1 MNEISEFETYL
12 SISRTKFGIY
22 LFDTKN
28 RNNFYEKEV
37 TFEKTN
43 FINYSHLKQFLDDN
57 VFRIEKLAGKFIENI
72 YILIDDENIL
82 NTQIGIKQKNYQ
94 PSKSKVY
101 LQSSITNA
109 KDLFKEN
116 YPDEKIMHIIINK
129 YLIDG
134 KNYFY
139 LKDNLQ
145 YEQLNLVIQFKS
157 ISNEI
162 TYNLNKILQNYQIN
176 IIKFLDGN
184 YVKNFFKDKDIKV
197 SKMAFEILN
206 GCNVNEVL
214 VVQKN
219 TKKLGFF
226 EKFFQLFS

>member
-1 MNEISEFETYL
+1 MNEIFEFETYL

-28 RNNFYEKEV
+28 RNNFYDKEI
-37 TFEKTN
+37 TFEETN
-43 FINYSHLKQFLDDN
+43 FINYSNLKQFLDDN
-57 VFRIEKLAGKFIENI
+57 VFKIEKLVGKFIENI
-72 YILIDDENIL
+72 FIIIDNESIL
-82 NTQIGIKQKNYQ
+82 NTQIGIKHKNYH

-116 YPDEKIMHIIINK
+116 YPDEKIMHIIINN

-139 LKDNLQ
+139 LKDNIQ
-145 YEQLNLVIQFKS
+145 YENLNLVIEFKS

-162 TYNLNKILQNYQIN
+162 IHNLNKLLQNYQID
-176 IIKFLDGN
+176 IIKFLDEN
-184 YVKNFFKDKDIKV
+184 YVKNFFDKDIEI
-197 SKMAFEILN
+197 SKMAFDILN
-206 GCNVNEVL
+206 GCNVNEVM

-219 TKKLGFF
+219 TKKSGFF

>member
-1 MNEISEFETYL
+1 MNEIFELETYL
-12 SISRTKFGIY
+12 SISQSKFGIY

-28 RNNFYEKEV
+28 RKNLYGKEIN
-37 TFEKTN
+37 FEKKN
-43 FINYSHLKQFLDDN
+43 FINYSDLKKFLDDN
-57 VFRIEKLAGKFIENI
+57 VFRIEKLLGKFVENI
-72 YILIDDENIL
+72 FVIIDHENIL
-82 NTQIGIKQKNYQ
+82 NIQIGIKQKNYQ

-116 YPDEKIMHIIINK
+116 YPDEKIMHIIIKN

-134 KNYFY
+134 KNYSY
-139 LKDNLQ
+139 LPDNLVC
-145 YEQLNLVIQFKS
+145 EQLNLEIQFKS

-162 TYNLNKILQNYQIN
+162 IYNLNKVLQNYQIN
-176 IIKFLDGN
+176 INKYVDGN
-184 YVKNFFKDKDIKV
+184 YVKNFFNNDKEI
-197 SKMAFEILN
+197 SKMTFDILN
-206 GCNVNEVL
+206 GCNENEVM

-226 EKFFQLFS
+226 EKFFNLFD

>member
-1 MNEISEFETYL
+1 MNEILKFETYL
-12 SISRTKFGIY
+12 SISRIKFGIY

-28 RNNFYEKEV
+28 RNNLYDKEI
-37 TFEKTN
+37 TFKKTD

-57 VFRIEKLAGKFIENI
+57 VFRIEKLIGKFVENI
-72 YILIDDENIL
+72 FIIIDDEKIL
-82 NTQIGIKQKNYQ
+82 DIQIGIKQKNYE

-101 LQSSITNA
+101 LQSSITSA

-116 YPDEKIMHIIINK
+116 YPDEKIIHIIINN

-134 KNYFY
+134 KNYCY
-139 LKDNLQ
+139 LQDNLE
-145 YEQLNLVIQFKS
+145 YEQLNFVIQFKS

-162 TYNLNKILQNYQIN
+162 IYNLNKLLQNYQIN
-176 IIKFLDGN
+176 IIKLLDGN
-184 YVKNFFKDKDIKV
+184 YVKNFFNKDIEI
-197 SKMAFEILN
+197 SKMAFDILN
-206 GCNVNEVL
+206 GYNENEVM

-219 TKKLGFF
+219 NKKLGFF

>member
-1 MNEISEFETYL
+1 MNEIFEFETYL

-28 RNNFYEKEV
+28 RNNFYDKEI
-37 TFEKTN
+37 TFEETN

-57 VFRIEKLAGKFIENI
+57 VFKIEKLVGKFIENI
-72 YILIDDENIL
+72 FIIIDNESIL
-82 NTQIGIKQKNYQ
+82 NTQIGIKHKNYH

-101 LQSSITNA
+101 LQSSIINA

-116 YPDEKIMHIIINK
+116 YPDEKIMHIIINN

-139 LKDNLQ
+139 LKDNIQ
-145 YEQLNLVIQFKS
+145 YENLNLVIEFKS

-162 TYNLNKILQNYQIN
+162 IHNLNKLLQNYQID
-176 IIKFLDGN
+176 IIKFLDEN
-184 YVKNFFKDKDIKV
+184 YVKNFFDKDIEI
-197 SKMAFEILN
+197 SKMAFDILN
-206 GCNVNEVL
+206 GCNVNEVM

-219 TKKLGFF
+219 TKKSGFF

>member
-1 MNEISEFETYL
+1 MNKILEFETYL
-12 SISRTKFGIY
+12 SISQTKFGIY

-28 RNNFYEKEV
+28 KNNLYEKEII
-37 TFEKTN
+37 FEKIN

-57 VFRIEKLAGKFIENI
+57 VFRIEKLVGKFIENI
-72 YILIDDENIL
+72 FIIVEDENIL

-101 LQSSITNA
+101 LQSSIINA

-116 YPDEKIMHIIINK
+116 YPNEKIMHIIINN

-134 KNYFY
+134 KNYSY
-139 LKDNLQ
+139 IQDNLE
-145 YEQLNLVIQFKS
+145 YEQLNLVIEFKS
-157 ISNEI
+157 LSNEI
-162 TYNLNKILQNYQIN
+162 IYNLNKLLQNYQIN
-176 IIKFLDGN
+176 IIKLLDGN
-184 YVKNFFKDKDIKV
+184 YVKNFFNKDIEI
-197 SKMAFEILN
+197 SKMAFDILN
-206 GCNVNEVL
+206 GCNVNEVI

>member
-1 MNEISEFETYL
+1 MNEILEFETYL

-28 RNNFYEKEV
+28 RNNFYDKEI
-37 TFEKTN
+37 TFQETN

-57 VFRIEKLAGKFIENI
+57 VFRIEKLVGKFIENI
-72 YILIDDENIL
+72 FIIIDNESIL
-82 NTQIGIKQKNYQ
+82 NTQIGIKHKNYH

-101 LQSSITNA
+101 LQSSITKA

-116 YPDEKIMHIIINK
+116 YPDEKIMHIIINN

-134 KNYFY
+134 KSYFY
-139 LKDNLQ
+139 LQDNLQ
-145 YEQLNLVIQFKS
+145 YEQLNFVIQFKS
-157 ISNEI
+157 LSNEI
-162 TYNLNKILQNYQIN
+162 TYNLNKLLQNYQIN
-176 IIKFLDGN
+176 IIKFLDEN
-184 YVKNFFKDKDIKV
+184 YVKNFFDKDIEI
-197 SKMAFEILN
+197 SKMAFDILR
-206 GCNVNEVL
+206 GCNVNEVM

-219 TKKLGFF
+219 TKKTGFF

>member
-1 MNEISEFETYL
+1 MNKILEFETYL
-12 SISRTKFGIY
+12 SISQTKFGIY

-28 RNNFYEKEV
+28 KNNLYEKEII
-37 TFEKTN
+37 FEKIN

-57 VFRIEKLAGKFIENI
+57 VFRIEKLVGKFIENI
-72 YILIDDENIL
+72 FIIIENENIL

-116 YPDEKIMHIIINK
+116 YPDEKIMHIIINN

-139 LKDNLQ
+139 LQDNLEC
-145 YEQLNLVIQFKS
+145 EQLNLVIQFKS

-162 TYNLNKILQNYQIN
+162 IYNLNKLLQNYQIN

-184 YVKNFFKDKDIKV
+184 YVKKFFNKDIEI
-197 SKMAFEILN
+197 SKMAFDILN
-206 GCNVNEVL
+206 GFNVNEV
-214 VVQKN
+214 VIVQKS

>member
-1 MNEISEFETYL
+1 MNEILEFETYL
-12 SISRTKFGIY
+12 SISQTKFGIY

-28 RNNFYEKEV
+28 KYNLYEKEISLQ
-37 TFEKTN
+37 KTN
-43 FINYSHLKQFLDDN
+43 FINYSQLKQFLDNN
-57 VFRIEKLAGKFIENI
+57 VFRIEKLIGKFIENI
-72 YILIDDENIL
+72 FIIIDDENIL

-94 PSKSKVY
+94 PTKSKVY
-101 LQSSITNA
+101 LQNSITNA

-116 YPDEKIMHIIINK
+116 YPDEKIMHIIIKN

-139 LKDNLQ
+139 LQDNLE
-145 YEQLNLVIQFKS
+145 YEQLNLVVQFKT

-162 TYNLNKILQNYQIN
+162 IYNLNKLLQNYQIN

-184 YVKNFFKDKDIKV
+184 YLKNFFNEDIQI
-197 SKMAFEILN
+197 SKMAFDILN
-206 GCNVNEVL
+206 GCNVNEVM
-214 VVQKN
+214 VVQKK

>member
-1 MNEISEFETYL
+1 MEFICSILKIEI
-12 SISRTKFGIY
+12 
-22 LFDTKN
+22 
-28 RNNFYEKEV
+28 
-37 TFEKTN
+37 TFEETN

-57 VFRIEKLAGKFIENI
+57 VFKIEKLVGKFIENI
-72 YILIDDENIL
+72 FIIIDNESIL
-82 NTQIGIKQKNYQ
+82 NTQIGIKHKNYH

-116 YPDEKIMHIIINK
+116 YPDEKIMHIIINN

-139 LKDNLQ
+139 MKDNIQ
-145 YEQLNLVIQFKS
+145 YENLNLVIEFKS

-162 TYNLNKILQNYQIN
+162 IHNLNKLLQNYQID
-176 IIKFLDGN
+176 IIKFLDEN
-184 YVKNFFKDKDIKV
+184 YVKNFFDKDIEI
-197 SKMAFEILN
+197 SKMAFDILN
-206 GCNVNEVL
+206 GCNVNEVM

-219 TKKLGFF
+219 TKKSGFF

>member
-1 MNEISEFETYL
+1 MNEILEFETYL
-12 SISRTKFGIY
+12 SISRIKFGIY

-28 RNNFYEKEV
+28 RNNLYFKEI
-37 TFEKTN
+37 TFKNTN

-57 VFRIEKLAGKFIENI
+57 VFRIEKLIGKFIENI
-72 YILIDDENIL
+72 YIIIDDENIL
-82 NTQIGIKQKNYQ
+82 NIQIGIKQKNYQ

-101 LQSSITNA
+101 LQSSITSA

-116 YPDEKIMHIIINK
+116 YPDEKIMHIIINN

-134 KNYFY
+134 KNHCY
-139 LKDNLQ
+139 LQENLE
-145 YEQLNLVIQFKS
+145 YDQLNLVIQFKS
-157 ISNEI
+157 ISNEN
-162 TYNLNKILQNYQIN
+162 TYNLNKLLQNYQIN

-184 YVKNFFKDKDIKV
+184 YIKNFFNKDIEV
-197 SKMAFEILN
+197 SKMAFDILN
-206 GCNVNEVL
+206 GCNVNEVI

-219 TKKLGFF
+219 NKKLGFF

>member
-1 MNEISEFETYL
+1 MNEIFEFETYL

-28 RNNFYEKEV
+28 RNNFYNKEI
-37 TFEKTN
+37 TFEETN

-57 VFRIEKLAGKFIENI
+57 VFKIEKLVGKFIENI
-72 YILIDDENIL
+72 FIIIDNESIL
-82 NTQIGIKQKNYQ
+82 NTQIGIKHKNYH

-116 YPDEKIMHIIINK
+116 YPDEKIMHIIINN

-139 LKDNLQ
+139 LKDNIQ
-145 YEQLNLVIQFKS
+145 YENLNLVIEFKS

-162 TYNLNKILQNYQIN
+162 IHNLNKLLQNYQID
-176 IIKFLDGN
+176 IIKFLDEN
-184 YVKNFFKDKDIKV
+184 YVKNFFDKDIEI
-197 SKMAFEILN
+197 SKMAFDILN
-206 GCNVNEVL
+206 GCNVNEVM

-219 TKKLGFF
+219 TKKSGFF

>member
-1 MNEISEFETYL
+1 MNKILEFETYL
-12 SISRTKFGIY
+12 SISQTKFGIY

-28 RNNFYEKEV
+28 KNNLYEKEII
-37 TFEKTN
+37 FEKIN

-57 VFRIEKLAGKFIENI
+57 VFRIEKLVGKFIENI
-72 YILIDDENIL
+72 FIIIEDENIL

-101 LQSSITNA
+101 LQRSITNA
-109 KDLFKEN
+109 KDLFREN
-116 YPDEKIMHIIINK
+116 YPDEKIMHILINN

-139 LKDNLQ
+139 LQDNLEC
-145 YEQLNLVIQFKS
+145 EQLNLVIQFKS

-162 TYNLNKILQNYQIN
+162 MYNLNKLLQNYQIN

-184 YVKNFFKDKDIKV
+184 YVKNFFNKDMEI
-197 SKMAFEILN
+197 SKMAFDILN
-206 GCNVNEVL
+206 GCNVNEVM

>member
-1 MNEISEFETYL
+1 MNEILEFETYL
-12 SISRTKFGIY
+12 SISQTKFGIY

-28 RNNFYEKEV
+28 RNNVYDKEI

-43 FINYSHLKQFLDDN
+43 FINYPNLKQFLDDN
-57 VFRIEKLAGKFIENI
+57 VFRIEKLVGKFIENI
-72 YILIDDENIL
+72 FLINENENII

-94 PSKSKVY
+94 PSKDKVY

-116 YPDEKIMHIIINK
+116 YPDARIMHIIINN

-139 LKDNLQ
+139 LQDNLQ
-145 YEQLNLVIQFKS
+145 YKQLNLVIQFRA

-162 TYNLNKILQNYQIN
+162 VHNLNKVLQNYQIN
-176 IIKFLDGN
+176 INKYVDGN
-184 YVKNFFKDKDIKV
+184 YVKNYFNNDKET
-197 SKMAFEILN
+197 SKMTFDILN
-206 GCNVNEVL
+206 GCNENEVMF
-214 VVQKN
+214 VQKN
-219 TKKLGFF
+219 AKKQGFF
-226 EKFFQLFS
+226 EKFFNLFD